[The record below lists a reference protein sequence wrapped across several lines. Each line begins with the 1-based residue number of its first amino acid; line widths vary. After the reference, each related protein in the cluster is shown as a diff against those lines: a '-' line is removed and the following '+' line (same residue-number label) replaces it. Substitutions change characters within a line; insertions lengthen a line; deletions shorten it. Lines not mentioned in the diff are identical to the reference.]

1 MPRGTCWK
9 GYVQKG
15 FKKKGNRSVPNCVA
29 VQNAQTGKS
38 IKKLLSGGLLSKSMR
53 MAVKASQKIGSPKIG
68 EMTKENVGTIKTAKS
83 ILEDKGGKDMTG
95 KLGDE
100 VTQDLARTMARAEKS
115 DKYSRILNRAKS
127 DPKATPSIKKDLDKD
142 LSKLSEY
149 GKNLREQAKAIID
162 KDVEKPL
169 LQSKGGLIKGYPK
182 LAKKGWK

>member
-1 MPRGTCWK
+1 MPK
-9 GYVQKG
+9 
-15 FKKKGNRSVPNCVA
+15 
-29 VQNAQTGKS
+29 
-38 IKKLLSGGLLSKSMR
+38 IKKLLSGGLLSKAMR
-53 MAVKASQKIGSPKIG
+53 QVVKASQKIGSPKIG
-68 EMTKENVGTIKTAKS
+68 EMTKENVNTIKTAKS
-83 ILEDKGGKDMTG
+83 ILEDTGGKDMTG

-115 DKYSRILNRAKS
+115 DKYSKILNRAKS
-127 DPKATPSIKKDLDKD
+127 DPEATPSIKENLNKS

-169 LQSKGGLIKGYPK
+169 LQSKGGLIKGFPK

>member
-1 MPRGTCWK
+1 MPKT
-9 GYVQKG
+9 
-15 FKKKGNRSVPNCVA
+15 
-29 VQNAQTGKS
+29 
-38 IKKLLSGGLLSKSMR
+38 KKLLSGGLLTKAIR
-53 MAVKASQKIGSPKIG
+53 QVVKASQKIGSPKIG
-68 EMTKENVGTIKTAKS
+68 EMTKENVNTIKTAKS
-83 ILEDKGGKDMTG
+83 ILEDTGGKDMTG

-115 DKYSRILNRAKS
+115 DKYSKILNRAKE
-127 DPKATPSIKKDLDKD
+127 DPQATPSIKENLNKS